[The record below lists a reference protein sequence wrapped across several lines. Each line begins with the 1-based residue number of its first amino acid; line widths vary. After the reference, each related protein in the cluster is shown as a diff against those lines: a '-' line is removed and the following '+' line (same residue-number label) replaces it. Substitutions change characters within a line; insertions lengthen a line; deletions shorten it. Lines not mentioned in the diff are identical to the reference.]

1 MPTYYTRMVNRL
13 LYAAGLLFL
22 CACIQTQEADMV
34 IHNAII
40 HTMDENSSLA
50 QAMAI
55 RDGRIVEVG
64 AEREILN
71 RYNTDVKHDARKM
84 HVYPGFIDAHSHFL
98 GYARSKAEVN
108 LHNARSMGEVLE
120 RVSAFAKNSEREWI
134 TGRGWDQNL
143 WRDKAFP
150 DKVGLDSLFPERPIL
165 IKRVDGHAAIANSA
179 ALRKSGIKP
188 DTRVAGGK
196 IELGADGLPTG
207 LLIDRAIDRV
217 SRFIPPLNNAEL
229 LPYLR
234 EAERDCFAAG
244 LTSVSDAGLAVRE
257 VRLLDSL
264 QQAGTLSIRI
274 YAFLKP
280 DEASLAYMKQG
291 PVVTNQLSVRSVKLY
306 ADGALGSR
314 GALLKRPYSDDADN
328 MGLLLTPV
336 EEIDRWAHACMDYG
350 YQLNTHCIGD
360 SANALVLYRYAEHLQ
375 EMNDLR
381 WRIEHAQVVSPSDRD
396 MFRDFGI
403 IPSVQPVHA
412 TSDGPWAAERLGEE
426 RIAHAYAYESLRNSL
441 GILALGTDFP
451 VEGISPLENF
461 CAAVFRKGMGDESG
475 QAFQVDE
482 ALSAEHALR
491 GMTIWAAIAAFE
503 EKDKGSLE
511 AGKFADFVLLNR
523 DLESVSY
530 EEMSRVKV
538 TGTWLG
544 GVAR

>member
-1 MPTYYTRMVNRL
+1 MPTYCTRMRNRL
-13 LYAAGLLFL
+13 LYLAGLLLL

-40 HTMDENSSLA
+40 HTMDENASLA

-71 RYNTDVKHDARKM
+71 RYNTNVKHDARKM

-108 LHNARSMGEVLE
+108 LHNARSMEEVLD
-120 RVSAFAKNSEREWI
+120 RVSAFAKNTEREWI
-134 TGRGWDQNL
+134 TGRGWDQNI
-143 WRDKAFP
+143 WPGKAFP
-150 DKVGLDSLFPERPIL
+150 NKAVLDSLFPERPVL
-165 IKRVDGHAAIANSA
+165 IKRVDGHAALANSA
-179 ALRKSGIKP
+179 ALRKCAIKP
-188 DTRVAGGK
+188 DTEVAGGK

-217 SRFIPPLNNAEL
+217 SRFIPPLSDAEL
-229 LPYLR
+229 LPYLL
-234 EAERDCFAAG
+234 EAEKDCFAAG
-244 LTSVSDAGLAVRE
+244 LTSVSDAGLTVKE
-257 VRLLDSL
+257 VRLIDSL
-264 QQAGTLSIRI
+264 QQADILSIRI

-291 PVVTNQLSVRSVKLY
+291 PVVTDQLSVRSVKLY

-314 GALLKRPYSDDADN
+314 GALLKEPYSDDVGN
-328 MGLLLTPV
+328 RGLLLTPV
-336 EEIDRWAHACMDYG
+336 EEIDRWARACMDYG

-360 SANALVLYRYAEHLQ
+360 SANALVLCRYAEHLQ

-381 WRIEHAQVVSPSDRD
+381 WRIEHAQVVSPKERVF
-396 MFRDFGI
+396 FRDFGI

-412 TSDGPWAAERLGEE
+412 SSDGPWAAERLGEE
-426 RIAHAYAYESLRNSL
+426 RVKHAYAYESLRNTL

-461 CAAVFRKGMGDESG
+461 CAAVFRKGMDDAPGL
-475 QAFQVDE
+475 AFQVDE

-491 GMTIWAAIAAFE
+491 GMTIWSAIAAFE
-503 EKDKGSLE
+503 EKEKGSLE
-511 AGKFADFVLLNR
+511 AGKLADFIVLNR

-530 EEMSRVKV
+530 EDMPKV
-538 TGTWLG
+538 TVMNTWLG
-544 GVAR
+544 GALK